1 MNQRVLITGASHGIG
16 KAAAERFA
24 KRRLHFNTQ
33 LPTVRRRIV
42 CIRILF
48 EKKLFR

>member
-16 KAAAERFA
+16 KAAPNGSQ
-24 KRRLHFNTQ
+24 RRLHFNTQ

>member
-24 KRRLHFNTQ
+24 KEGCTLIPVSYTHLT
-33 LPTVRRRIV
+33 LPTIA
-42 CIRILF
+42 
-48 EKKLFR
+48 